1 MMKFWSDTFDPIEKK
16 VLKSDLINNED
27 FASLVCDLDIVPI
40 KVFIPCRHVP
50 KGGGGPGG
58 PHAPLDFGRSEGAA
72 GSPLYFMPPQIF
84 RLWHIPVGGGECW

>member
-1 MMKFWSDTFDPIEKK
+1 MKFWSDTFDPIEKK

-50 KGGGGPGG
+50 KGGWAGG
-58 PHAPLDFGRSEGAA
+58 PHAPHILADQKAPPARRFTSCPPRFLDFGT
-72 GSPLYFMPPQIF
+72 
-84 RLWHIPVGGGECW
+84 RLP